1 MYLRI
6 SRLLLPPVLIRLCLS
21 SLGTLLALSVLL
33 TSCGSA
39 PGLGAI
45 NMACA
50 AVEDYQSDKAL
61 SLIDAINGGSAL
73 ESVQLFVAPIEGVPM
88 DSTAKSIHDSFL
100 NSMTTWGRTVD
111 ISLKSGLSLSI
122 AAQVLERDIDSIAE
136 RCEEAGWK
144 FKTGWR

>member
-1 MYLRI
+1 
-6 SRLLLPPVLIRLCLS
+6 
-21 SLGTLLALSVLL
+21 
-33 TSCGSA
+33 
-39 PGLGAI
+39 
-45 NMACA
+45 MACA